1 MNKEKKEKM
10 GYVFIGFVSG
20 IFSAVAMMINYALGL
35 GFFLLFII
43 YNIKFFTE

>member
-1 MNKEKKEKM
+1 MNKQKKEEL
-10 GYVFIGFVSG
+10 GYTFIGFVSG
-20 IFSAVAMMINYALGL
+20 IFSAVAMMLNYALGI